1 MPASES
7 EDFRCNCYRLKKKM
21 KMNKNTRK
29 NIKIIIAAHK
39 PYAMPE
45 DEIYLPVQ
53 VGSQEKESIGFQR
66 DDEGDNI
73 SAKNP
78 SFCELTGL
86 YWAWKNLTCDYLG
99 LAHYRRHF
107 TLKMRKGSD
116 KNKTAEE
123 KMKEVLH
130 TEEVEKLTMQYP
142 IILPQK
148 RNYYIETLYSHYAHS
163 HYAVHLDVTREII
176 RERHPEYL
184 AAFDAVMKQRS
195 GYMFNMYIMRKDL
208 SDQYCEWLFDILFEL
223 EKRMEGSELSTFQGR
238 FYGRVSEII
247 FNVWLKYQVEN
258 NGYQTKEIGC
268 MHMEPVNWWKKG
280 GAFLKA
286 KFLHQKYK
294 GSF

>member
-1 MPASES
+1 
-7 EDFRCNCYRLKKKM
+7 
-21 KMNKNTRK
+21 MNKNTRE

-53 VGSQEKESIGFQR
+53 VGSQGKESIGFQR
-66 DDEGDNI
+66 DDEGNNI

-86 YWAWKNLTCDYLG
+86 YWAWKNLSCDYLG

-107 TLKMRKGSD
+107 TVKVRKSSD

-123 KMKEVLH
+123 KMKDVLH
-130 TEEVEKLTMQYP
+130 TDEVEKLTMQYP
-142 IILPQK
+142 IILPRK

-184 AAFDAVMKQRS
+184 AAFNAVMKQRS
-195 GYMFNMYIMRKDL
+195 GYMFNMMVMERALFD
-208 SDQYCEWLFDILFEL
+208 SYCAWLFAILFEL
-223 EKRMEGSELSTFQGR
+223 EKRVGEKQPEMSAFQSR

-247 FNVWLKYQVEN
+247 FNVWLDYQIQSGQISQKDV
-258 NGYQTKEIGC
+258 KELPFIY
-268 MHMEPVNWWKKG
+268 MEKINWFRKG
-280 GAFLKA
+280 ISFLKA
-286 KFLHQKYK
+286 KVFHKKYDS
-294 GSF
+294 SF